1 MMNDEMLRL
10 SLIELMNKHLLNAFV
25 NKIFDYN
32 LKEDEYVYMQYKIVN
47 GNVVLNIYDNN
58 KTNRFKAFI
67 FTNDKIIND
76 DKDVNY
82 INIEDCY
89 RIYKNNDTKNKINL
103 IGALLREQDNNEKK
117 KIINYI
123 DDTGIKNILLKHF
136 TV

>member
-1 MMNDEMLRL
+1 MNDEMLRL
-10 SLIELMNKHLLNAFV
+10 SLIELMNKNLLNAFV